1 MRPAPRARRHVRRH
15 LEHGSEQRAG
25 LAFLMGL
32 DERQGLAIAF
42 LGLAPVNGLI
52 DLFADGRRRH
62 NSGAW

>member
-1 MRPAPRARRHVRRH
+1 MSGRH